1 MAPVYTCFRQ
11 LHPPTSVE
19 LAVWGSVTGPGKRD
33 LLIARRALLEIY
45 SVPTAAEGGDDDNP
59 VLELVG
65 GYPLTANIL
74 HIGVVKLGADSA
86 DVIVLALD
94 AAKLTV
100 VAYDAGL
107 SQLVTLSIHNFEA
120 GAIGPGSGVLDEGYD
135 LLGAQM
141 HVPPTL
147 TAVDPAGRCC
157 AMLVA
162 GRHLI
167 ILPMLRHLPSDIF
180 ISKEGRDHIAGSLD
194 SSSSSSSGTA
204 AGAAA
209 AVGGAAVP
217 SSSRSAGGAAAAQGD
232 APTGPQ
238 WTEGVGAARSSGGR
252 WVAQKVT
259 HHSTLALATTI
270 TASLSTKRL
279 NEHVLQQHNTSS
291 LFADLLLLLL
301 VHAAAKLRNV
311 LLR

>member
-180 ISKEGRDHIAGSLD
+180 ISKEGRDHIACSLD
-194 SSSSSSSGTA
+194 SSISTA
-204 AGAAA
+204 AGAVAAAAAAAA

-232 APTGPQ
+232 APSAGSQ
-238 WTEGVGAARSSGGR
+238 WTEGVGAARSSWGR

-259 HHSTLALATTI
+259 CHSTLALPAATTI
-270 TASLSTKRL
+270 T
-279 NEHVLQQHNTSS
+279 TSS
-291 LFADLLLLLL
+291 LSVERLNAH
-301 VHAAAKLRNV
+301 VQQHYTSSV
-311 LLR
+311 

>member
-194 SSSSSSSGTA
+194 SSSSSTA
-204 AGAAA
+204 AAA

-217 SSSRSAGGAAAAQGD
+217 SSSRSAGGAAAAAQGD
-232 APTGPQ
+232 APSAGSQ
-238 WTEGVGAARSSGGR
+238 WTEGVGAARSSWGR

-259 HHSTLALATTI
+259 RRSTLALPAATAI
-270 TASLSTKRL
+270 TTSSLSVERL
-279 NEHVLQQHNTSS
+279 NEHVQQHYTSS
-291 LFADLLLLLL
+291 M
-301 VHAAAKLRNV
+301 
-311 LLR
+311 